1 MIRMQRIRWF
11 LFEQPITVV
20 LILLVII
27 FSVSADGF
35 ADATNIINVLR
46 QTSMLGIVVIGMS
59 IVILTGGIDL
69 SVGSV
74 VALSTVLVAGLA
86 MHYPPIVGINVALIV
101 GALIGIVNGSLIAIV
116 GLQPIIVTIS
126 TMAIVR
132 GIAMWMSESRP
143 IFGTLPDDFFL
154 LFDSRIFGFP
164 LPVAI
169 FCVIAIVAMSCLVN
183 TRLGRTFY
191 QVGGNEEAASLAGIP
206 VISTKIIAYT
216 ICGFLSSVAGVLLTA
231 RMQSGDGVRT
241 GMGWELDAIAAAAVG
256 GISLLGG
263 RGHLFGA
270 LCGVI
275 IIGLLANAFNLMGIN
290 PYWQRIVVGLVL
302 AVAVI
307 SYNPHYKRW
316 LFGIRKALKYSAWQK
331 LIAKP
336 ETKT

>member
-1 MIRMQRIRWF
+1 MLNLRVF
-11 LFEQPITVV
+11 LLGQPIVVV
-20 LILLVII
+20 LAVLLVY
-27 FSVSADGF
+27 FSIYADGF
-35 ADATNIINVLR
+35 ADATNITNVLR
-46 QTSMLGIVVIGMS
+46 QTSMLGIVVVGMS

-86 MHYPPIVGINVALIV
+86 TDYPPIVGINVALIA
-101 GALIGIVNGSLIAIV
+101 GAAIGFLNGSLIAV
-116 GLQPIIVTIS
+116 FGLQPIIVTIS
-126 TMAIVR
+126 TMTIVR
-132 GIAMWMSESRP
+132 GLAMWLSESRP

-154 LFDSRIFGFP
+154 LFNSRVLGLP
-164 LPVAI
+164 LPVVI
-169 FCVIAIVAMSCLVN
+169 FCFISIVAVFCLSN

-191 QVGGNEEAASLAGIP
+191 QVGGNEEAASLAGIS
-206 VISTKIIAYT
+206 VRSSKIIAYT
-216 ICGFLSSVAGVLLTA
+216 ICGFLSSIAGIILTA

-270 LCGVI
+270 LCGVL

-307 SYNPHYKRW
+307 CYNQKFKQWLLRIQKAVSTRSKRS
-316 LFGIRKALKYSAWQK
+316 GSPTPAV
-331 LIAKP
+331 
-336 ETKT
+336 